1 MNDAGPVI
9 QWYPGHMVRAMRRLG
24 EDLRLADIVLEVVDA
39 RVPGSGRNPALG
51 SVAGHKPRL
60 VVLEREDLADPE
72 ATAAWLARLRRNEE
86 RAVAV
91 NGKTQATRGR
101 LREALHD
108 FVPARGALRA
118 IVVGIP
124 NAGKSTIINALARKN
139 VARVE
144 DRAGVTRT
152 AQWFRAGDDI
162 EVMDTAGILVPK
174 IETPEAQWKL
184 ALAGA
189 VPRERFDPEDVV
201 GRFAAW
207 SAEQGLRRVPSLD
220 AFAAERGF
228 LRQGNI
234 PDTHNAAR
242 SYIKE
247 WNDGGFGRM
256 TLEWPEE

>member
-1 MNDAGPVI
+1 MNAAGPII
-9 QWYPGHMVRAMRRLG
+9 QWYPGHMARAMRRLG
-24 EDLRLADIVLEVVDA
+24 EDVRLADIVIEVVDA
-39 RVPGSGRNPALG
+39 RVPASGRNPALG
-51 SVAGHKPRL
+51 TVAGHKPRL

-72 ATAAWLARLRRNEE
+72 ATAAWLAQLHQRGEA
-86 RAVAV
+86 AVAV
-91 NGKTQATRGR
+91 NGKTQATRTR
-101 LREALHD
+101 LRE
-108 FVPARGALRA
+108 ALRA

-144 DRAGVTRT
+144 NRAGVTRT
-152 AQWFRAGDDI
+152 AQWFRAGDDV

-174 IETPEAQWKL
+174 IETSEAQWKL

-189 VPRERFDPEDVV
+189 LPRERFDPEDVV

-220 AFAAERGF
+220 AFAADRGF

-242 SYIKE
+242 SYLKE

-256 TLEWPEE
+256 TLEWPEQ